1 MTDACDGGESGMPL
15 EDLRL
20 MFSRRDG
27 FMKAMGID
35 IIDIG
40 PGTATACLLVGKQH
54 LNFNGSC
61 HGGCIFSLADCVFGV
76 SSNTHGVMAAGID
89 AHITYQAAAY
99 AGEVLTAR
107 SCEISRSRKIA
118 TYQVKVES
126 DKSGL
131 IASFT
136 GTVYI
141 IGKPHS
147 LETG

>member
-1 MTDACDGGESGMPL
+1 MTNVIDKNEPEISL
-15 EDLRL
+15 ENLKL
-20 MFSRRDG
+20 MFSRQDG
-27 FMKAMGID
+27 FMAALGAD

-40 PGTATACLLVGKQH
+40 PGTATVRMSVGKEH

-61 HGGCIFSLADCVFGV
+61 HGGCIFSLADFAFGV
-76 SSNTHGVMAAGID
+76 SSNSHGVMAAGID

-99 AGEVLTAR
+99 AGEILTAHSR
-107 SCEISRSRKIA
+107 EISRSRKIA
-118 TYQVKVES
+118 TYQIEVES
-126 DKSGL
+126 ETNGL

-147 LETG
+147 PKTG

>member
-1 MTDACDGGESGMPL
+1 
-15 EDLRL
+15 

-27 FMKAMGID
+27 FMKALGID

-40 PGTATACLLVGKQH
+40 LGTATVRMAVSKDH

-61 HGGCIFSLADCVFGV
+61 HGGAIFSLADCAFGV

-99 AGEVLTAR
+99 VGEILTAR
-107 SCEISRSRKIA
+107 SREISRSRKIA
-118 TYQVKVES
+118 TYKIEVES
-126 DKSGL
+126 EKNGL

-147 LETG
+147 PGAG